1 VADSSAEQQQQQAA
15 APPIPDDV
23 PVDEGK
29 IMEAYKRLMAED
41 PRDHLNVVFIGHVDA
56 GDGSVCADSGG
67 KHVGDISR
75 WVEAAAVLPE
85 GGYMSMSCPSSC

>member
-15 APPIPDDV
+15 APLIPDDV

-56 GDGSVCADSGG
+56 GEGFVCADSGW
-67 KHVGDISR
+67 KHVCDISI
-75 WVEAAAVLPE
+75 WVEAAAVWP
-85 GGYMSMSCPSSC
+85 GRGYTTMSCPSSC